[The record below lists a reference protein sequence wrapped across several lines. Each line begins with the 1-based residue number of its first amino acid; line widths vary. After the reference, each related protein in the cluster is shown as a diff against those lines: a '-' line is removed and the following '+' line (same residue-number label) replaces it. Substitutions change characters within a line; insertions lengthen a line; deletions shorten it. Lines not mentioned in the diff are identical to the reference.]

1 MWFLITFVALNIISI
16 LAYLF
21 MHQQVTRILEMQQ
34 RTFHLRNKVE
44 LPKKAIIRTRALY
57 LLIVIG
63 TTIYT
68 TYLYVALS
76 TIFSGTTATKR

>member
-76 TIFSGTTATKR
+76 TIFS